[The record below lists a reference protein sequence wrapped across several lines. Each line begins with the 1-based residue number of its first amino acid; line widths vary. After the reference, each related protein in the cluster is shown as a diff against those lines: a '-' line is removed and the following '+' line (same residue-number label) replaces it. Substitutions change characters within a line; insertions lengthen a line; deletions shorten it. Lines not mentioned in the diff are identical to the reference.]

1 MFKWSV
7 CVLLISFIALVIEC
21 NQECW
26 SCSGVESSSECNHR
40 IQCDDGEVCYMHNF
54 VTESGA
60 VEFDYGCGSSL
71 ACSNSGSSILGRR
84 SEGHHVKCTLCC
96 DTRLC
101 NDKLNCT
108 NSGQL
113 PSRLPRECT
122 DLQLSV
128 SGVHTI
134 YPYGQMQLPASVY
147 CYVDSSFHT
156 WTVIQRRIN
165 GSVNFYRD
173 WQAYKTGFGQAN
185 DEYWLGNDNIHEL
198 TSDGNHEL
206 MVVMTDFSGVT
217 KFAEY
222 LSFHISS
229 EANGYRLLVSKYDGT
244 AGDSLSRQNGH
255 QFTTF
260 DRDNDGDKSNC
271 AVLYQGAWW
280 YDNCHKSNLN
290 GVYYHGHH
298 DEYATGIDWYTFH
311 GYHYSMKT
319 TMMMI
324 RKY

>member
-7 CVLLISFIALVIEC
+7 FVLLAFIIEC
-21 NQECW
+21 KQECW
-26 SCSGVESSSECNHR
+26 SCSGVETVSECNHR

-54 VTESGA
+54 VTESGGE
-60 VEFDYGCGSSL
+60 EFDYGCGSSL
-71 ACSNSGSSILGRR
+71 ACSNSAGSILGRR

-96 DTRLC
+96 DSRLC
-101 NDKLNCT
+101 NDILNCT
-108 NSGQL
+108 NAGQL
-113 PSRLPRECT
+113 PLKLPRECA
-122 DLQLSV
+122 DLQLAG

-134 YPYGQMQLPASVY
+134 YPYGRLQQPVSVY
-147 CYVDSSFHT
+147 CYVDSSLHS

-185 DEYWLGNDNIHEL
+185 EEYWLGNDNIHEL
-198 TSDGNHEL
+198 TADSNHAL
-206 MVVMTDFSGVT
+206 MILMTDFSGVT

-222 LSFHISS
+222 LSFHVSS
-229 EANGYRLLVSKYDGT
+229 EANGYQLMVSKYDGT
-244 AGDSLSRQNGH
+244 AGDSLTRQNGH
-255 QFTTF
+255 KFTTF
-260 DRDNDGDKSNC
+260 DRDNDDHGSNC
-271 AVLYQGAWW
+271 AVLFKGAWW
-280 YDNCHKSNLN
+280 YDSCHLSNLN
-290 GVYYHGHH
+290 GVYFHGHH
-298 DEYATGIDWYTFH
+298 NEYATGIDWYTFH

>member
-1 MFKWSV
+1 MSQ
-7 CVLLISFIALVIEC
+7 ALVIEC
-21 NQECW
+21 KQECW

-71 ACSNSGSSILGRR
+71 A
-84 SEGHHVKCTLCC
+84 
-96 DTRLC
+96 
-101 NDKLNCT
+101 
-108 NSGQL
+108 
-113 PSRLPRECT
+113 
-122 DLQLSV
+122 
-128 SGVHTI
+128 
-134 YPYGQMQLPASVY
+134 
-147 CYVDSSFHT
+147 
-156 WTVIQRRIN
+156 
-165 GSVNFYRD
+165 
-173 WQAYKTGFGQAN
+173 
-185 DEYWLGNDNIHEL
+185 
-198 TSDGNHEL
+198 
-206 MVVMTDFSGVT
+206 
-217 KFAEY
+217 
-222 LSFHISS
+222 
-229 EANGYRLLVSKYDGT
+229 NGYRLLVSKYDGT

-271 AVLYQGAWW
+271 AVLYKGAWW